1 MIGLKAGTVVS
12 LVVARTIKGEEWN
25 GEEKMKR
32 GGGVIL
38 KTGLRVEEAAEVE
51 LRRARRRSLMSLKPL
66 KSLKTMT

>member
-38 KTGLRVEEAAEVE
+38 KTGLRVEEAA
-51 LRRARRRSLMSLKPL
+51 MSSFL
-66 KSLKTMT
+66 